1 MTARTRKPVPVGE
14 DETAPAATVDAPPTA
29 VRPAPRAPRFGISE
43 GTREELAR
51 TGRAVDPFTG
61 DVLEDAARLAELA
74 ARAKA

>member
-1 MTARTRKPVPVGE
+1 MTARTRKPELVGE

-29 VRPAPRAPRFGISE
+29 VRPAPRPRPPMSE